1 MVSWFVGSWTHETTG
16 IMVIG
21 MSPAS
26 PEGKIRSRVFAGITI
41 VLSLACL
48 AWALHGVSWREL
60 GEEITKLD
68 LRWVAVAA
76 LADILVYLIQGYRW
90 ALILRPVGAATTW
103 SAVRSIYVG
112 LFSNEVLPLRAGEL
126 IRCFLLARWSE
137 IPTSVTLASAL
148 IERILDGIIL
158 IVGLFFS
165 LNYLRHLPLSHGRA
179 RAITILSDGS
189 IFLSALVLICGALV
203 AVAMFWRQQALD
215 ALLNARMFSWVHV
228 FIEDLHLIGHSRYLY
243 FSALASVP
251 YLLIQVVPIYA
262 VMQAY
267 GLGETSWT
275 SAAVLMVLLRFGS
288 VVPQAPGN
296 IGLFQVISTLALTM
310 FGYQDAL
317 ARRFAL
323 ILWSVV
329 TLPLLFVGFVFL
341 VATGAKMGEIHRE
354 AKAEIRAR
362 QDASADRRDSEIQK
376 L

>member
-1 MVSWFVGSWTHETTG
+1 
-16 IMVIG
+16 
-21 MSPAS
+21 MSPES
-26 PEGKIRSRVFAGITI
+26 PESKVRSRVFATITI

-48 AWALHGVSWREL
+48 GWALHGVNWREL
-60 GEEITKLD
+60 GGEIKKLD
-68 LRWVAVAA
+68 WRWVAVAA

-90 ALILRPVGAATTW
+90 ALILRPVGTANTW
-103 SAVRSIYVG
+103 SAVRAIYVG

-126 IRCFLLARWSE
+126 IRCFLMARWSE

-148 IERILDGIIL
+148 IERIFDGIIL

-165 LNYLRHLPLSHGRA
+165 LNYLRHLPLSPHRA

-189 IFLSALVLICGALV
+189 IFLTALVLVCGVLL

-215 ALLNARMFSWVHV
+215 VLLNARMFSWVHV

-243 FSALASVP
+243 FSLIASVP
-251 YLLIQVVPIYA
+251 YLLLQVAPIYA

-267 GLGETSWT
+267 RLGEASWT
-275 SAAVLMVLLRFGS
+275 QAAVLMVLLRFGS

-296 IGLFQVISTLALTM
+296 VGLFQVLSTLALTM
-310 FGYQDAL
+310 FGYQQDL

-329 TLPLLFVGFVFL
+329 TLPLLIVGFVAL
-341 VATGAKMGEIHRE
+341 VATGAKVAEIHRE
-354 AKAEIRAR
+354 AKAEMRAR
-362 QDASADRRDSEIQK
+362 QDASSKA
-376 L
+376 